1 MAAKRDLY
9 EVLGISKTAD
19 EKTIK
24 KAYRK
29 LAKKY
34 HPDMNPG
41 DKTAEQ
47 KFKEATDAY
56 NILSDPEKRKLYD
69 QYGHAAFDGTG
80 AESEFYKNYQ
90 NYEIGRAHV

>member
-19 EKTIK
+19 EKAIK

-47 KFKEATDAY
+47 KFKEVTDAY
-56 NILSDPEKRKLYD
+56 NILSDP
-69 QYGHAAFDGTG
+69 
-80 AESEFYKNYQ
+80 
-90 NYEIGRAHV
+90 

>member
-19 EKTIK
+19 EKSIK

-29 LAKKY
+29 LAQKY

-47 KFKEATDAY
+47 KFKEATEA
-56 NILSDPEKRKLYD
+56 
-69 QYGHAAFDGTG
+69 
-80 AESEFYKNYQ
+80 
-90 NYEIGRAHV
+90 

>member
-56 NILSDPEKRKLYD
+56 NILSD
-69 QYGHAAFDGTG
+69 Q
-80 AESEFYKNYQ
+80 
-90 NYEIGRAHV
+90 IGRAHV

>member
-19 EKTIK
+19 EKAIK

-41 DKTAEQ
+41 DKIAEQ
-47 KFKEATDAY
+47 KFKEFTDDY
-56 NILSDPEKRKLYD
+56 NILSDPEKRKL
-69 QYGHAAFDGTG
+69 
-80 AESEFYKNYQ
+80 
-90 NYEIGRAHV
+90 

>member
-56 NILSDPEKRKLYD
+56 NIVK
-69 QYGHAAFDGTG
+69 
-80 AESEFYKNYQ
+80 
-90 NYEIGRAHV
+90 

>member
-80 AESEFYKNYQ
+80 AEFGNEAINYAWRFK
-90 NYEIGRAHV
+90 YFW

>member
-19 EKTIK
+19 EKAIK

-80 AESEFYKNYQ
+80 AEYK
-90 NYEIGRAHV
+90 

>member
-19 EKTIK
+19 EKAIK

-47 KFKEATDAY
+47 KFKEVTDAY

-69 QYGHAAFDGTG
+69 QYGHCLLYTSDAAD
-80 AESEFYKNYQ
+80 EL
-90 NYEIGRAHV
+90 

>member
-47 KFKEATDAY
+47 KFKEVTDAY

-69 QYGHAAFDGTG
+69 LSLIH
-80 AESEFYKNYQ
+80 
-90 NYEIGRAHV
+90 I

>member
-19 EKTIK
+19 EKAIK

-69 QYGHAAFDGTG
+69 QYGHAAFD
-80 AESEFYKNYQ
+80 
-90 NYEIGRAHV
+90 

>member
-56 NILSDPEKRKLYD
+56 NILSDPE
-69 QYGHAAFDGTG
+69 
-80 AESEFYKNYQ
+80 
-90 NYEIGRAHV
+90 IGRAHV

>member
-90 NYEIGRAHV
+90 N